1 MKLRT
6 KTINPETIKILIYS
20 ARKIK
25 TNPTALY
32 SILNPDTSS
41 LSPSL
46 KSKGVRLVSANR
58 LITNIKEIIGF
69 KIPKIILFI

>member
-1 MKLRT
+1 LKLRT

>member
-46 KSKGVRLVSANR
+46 KSKGVRLVSANK